1 MEWTHAHTVA
11 ATAIGMRL
19 FHLVEK
25 AIEAWGEGRKKPVEV
40 HIHPVI
46 EKK

>member
-1 MEWTHAHTVA
+1 MQWNHAYTVA
-11 ATAIGMRL
+11 ASVIGMRL
-19 FHLVEK
+19 LHLAEK
-25 AIEAWGEGRKKPVEV
+25 FIEAWGEGRKKPVEV